1 MLIFRNDRAFS
12 VAKEEIVGE
21 RLLHK
26 SRLIPHCLTD
36 IFPTGVSVIKFY
48 HGDTASRR
56 PLFVRYLRVTAIGK
70 YHCVISFDTQIAGR
84 NKNRESLALILLHK
98 SRLILHCLTDIFPAG
113 VSVIKFYHG
122 DTAPSIRYLRVTAI
136 GRYHCV
142 ISFHEQISCGNR
154 VT

>member
-113 VSVIKFYHG
+113 VSVIKFYHTSIPQCRLRHG
-122 DTAPSIRYLRVTAI
+122 VTAPIICALLARHGDWKISLRDI
-136 GRYHCV
+136 
-142 ISFHEQISCGNR
+142 I
-154 VT
+154 